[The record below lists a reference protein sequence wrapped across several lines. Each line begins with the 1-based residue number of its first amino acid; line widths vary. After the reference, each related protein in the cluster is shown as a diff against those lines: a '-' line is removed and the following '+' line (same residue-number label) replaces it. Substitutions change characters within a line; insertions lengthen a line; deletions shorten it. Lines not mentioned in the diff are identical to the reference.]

1 MTPALLLRLCAPQV
15 SVVTMAAI
23 IEQESGGNPLALHDN
38 TTGKSYRPASRAQAA
53 KLVSDLINQGHS
65 VDIGLAQINSK
76 NLRGLNLDAKQA
88 FDPCT
93 NIHAAQI
100 ILLRGWKQSGG
111 DLRGALAA
119 YNTGN
124 AGSAVGQKY
133 AARVFGQAGV
143 VVPAIPGGKLA
154 SWSFA
159 DSGVATGSS
168 LPPARAVVTWTPQAS
183 PLTPS
188 AGALAVALR

>member
-1 MTPALLLRLCAPQV
+1 MTPALLLRQCAPQV

-23 IEQESGGNPLALHDN
+23 IKQESGGNPLALHDN
-38 TTGKSYRPASRAQAA
+38 TTGKSYRPVILAQAA

-76 NLRGLNLDAKQA
+76 NLPGLNLDAKQA
-88 FDPCT
+88 LDPCT

-100 ILLRGWKQSGG
+100 ILLRGWKESGG

-124 AGSAVGQKY
+124 AASAIGQKY

-143 VVPAIPGGKLA
+143 TVPAIPGGKLA
-154 SWSFA
+154 RWAFA

-168 LPPARAVVTWTPQAS
+168 LPPVRPKITWTPQAS
-183 PLTPS
+183 PLSPS

>member
-1 MTPALLLRLCAPQV
+1 MTTLDLLHQCAPQV
-15 SVVTMAAI
+15 SAITMSAI
-23 IEQESGGNPLALHDN
+23 IKQESGGNPLALHDN
-38 TTGKSYRPASRAQAA
+38 TTGKSYQPASLAAAA
-53 KLVSDLINQGHS
+53 KLASDLIRHGHS

-76 NLRGLNLDAKQA
+76 NLPGLHIAAKQVLA
-88 FDPCT
+88 PCA
-93 NIHAAQI
+93 NIHAAQT

-124 AGSAVGQKY
+124 SGSSVGQKY

-154 SWSFA
+154 SLAFTNS
-159 DSGVATGSS
+159 SNATGDS
-168 LPPARAVVTWTPQAS
+168 LPPVRAVVTWTPRAS
-183 PLTPS
+183 PLSPR